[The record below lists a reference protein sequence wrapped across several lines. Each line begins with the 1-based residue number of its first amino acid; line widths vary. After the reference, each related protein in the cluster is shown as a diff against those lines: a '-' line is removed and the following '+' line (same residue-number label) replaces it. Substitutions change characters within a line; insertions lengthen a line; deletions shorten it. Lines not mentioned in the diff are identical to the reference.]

1 MDASDRI
8 QFLAE
13 TTFIVTCAS
22 AREGDARRE
31 LKRILGAI
39 DARPLFMKGNLLVRV
54 PDMSPAEVLAA
65 VSDAETETIARVLP
79 LTVRAD
85 IGSEAA
91 HLQTLGPAAAAAYPF
106 AEGQTF
112 KVECK
117 RRGHHAFGSDDV
129 RRAVGM
135 HLEAA
140 TPAGFSF
147 NAPDVLVFVEIY
159 QDIAFVGCQRTE
171 DVLVKTITK
180 MRKYAPGKRP
190 LNRAE
195 AKLREALKAFDIA
208 LEPGSRAL
216 DLGAAPGGW
225 TKVLA
230 EAGAEVLAVDPAELD
245 PVVTALPNVTHFQGY
260 SQDVLELPDVGP
272 FAIITND
279 MNRDA
284 AESAGVIVPLLPL
297 LEPEGVVIMTVK
309 FMTGNRRSH
318 IAAAGEVLGPSFGEV
333 VERHLPHNARET
345 TICCRRPTR

>member
-1 MDASDRI
+1 MRAPARV
-8 QFLAE
+8 QLLAE

-31 LKRILGAI
+31 LKRILGGI

-54 PDMSPAEVLAA
+54 PDMNHAEVLAA
-65 VSDAETETIARVLP
+65 VAAADTETIARVLP
-79 LTVRAD
+79 ITVRAD
-85 IGSEAA
+85 IGSDAV
-91 HLQTLGPAAAAAYPF
+91 HLQTLGPAAAAAYSF

-117 RRGHHAFGSDDV
+117 RRGHHAFSSNDV

-147 NAPDVLVFVEIY
+147 DAPEILVFVEIY
-159 QDIAFVGCQRTE
+159 QDLAFVGCQSTE

-230 EAGAEVLAVDPAELD
+230 EAGAEVLAVDPAVLD
-245 PVVTALPNVTHFQGY
+245 RSVTALPNVTHFQGY

-284 AESAGVIVPLLPL
+284 AESAGVILPLLPL

-309 FMTGNRRSH
+309 FMSGGRAAH
-318 IAAAGEVLGPSFGEV
+318 IAAAREVLGPHFAEV
-333 VERHLPHNARET
+333 AEKHLPHNARET
-345 TICCRRPTR
+345 TLCLRRPLR